1 MQSTRPVIVAPPRAA
16 LGLVL
21 VGLLA
26 VSGCGGT
33 GTVSGVVR
41 FNGELV
47 RAGRV
52 TIITVKG
59 ENKFGESKSTAILDD
74 GSYTIVGV
82 PSGDVRITVETF
94 LRRSA
99 GKTSMPKDMG
109 KGMAPENPEGFTAPP
124 EKYVKLPER
133 YGSVESTDLIFK
145 VTAGSQTINLDMKP

>member
-1 MQSTRPVIVAPPRAA
+1 MQSTLAVKIAPSRAA
-16 LGLVL
+16 LGLL
-21 VGLLA
+21 GLLA

-41 FNGELV
+41 FKDEPV

-52 TIITVKG
+52 TFIAVKG
-59 ENKFGESKSTAILDD
+59 QDKYGESKSTAILDD
-74 GSYTIVGV
+74 GTYSIADV
-82 PSGDVRITVETF
+82 PSGDVRVTVETF

-99 GKTSMPKDMG
+99 GKSSMPKDMG
-109 KGMAPENPEGFTAPP
+109 KGMAPENPEGFTAPA

-145 VTAGSQTINLDMKP
+145 VVSGPQTINLDMKP